1 MTMCPRYS
9 TSSSHNS
16 LLHLLGLSLKAG
28 QFEDVHSGLEVSQKI
43 QSHYLG
49 TRTQIQL
56 QIRSSVQPRFAALI
70 VGTQLG
76 H

>member
-9 TSSSHNS
+9 TSSHNS
-16 LLHLLGLSLKAG
+16 LHLLGLSLKAG
-28 QFEDVHSGLEVSQKI
+28 QSEDVHSGLEVSWKI
-43 QSHYLG
+43 QSHHLG
-49 TRTQIQL
+49 TQTQIHV
-56 QIRSSVQPRFAALI
+56 QIKSSVQPRLAALI

>member
-1 MTMCPRYS
+1 MTMCPRHS
-9 TSSSHNS
+9 TSSHNS
-16 LLHLLGLSLKAG
+16 LHLLGLSLKVDQR

-43 QSHYLG
+43 QSHHLG

-56 QIRSSVQPRFAALI
+56 QMKSSVQPRLTALI
-70 VGTQLG
+70 VGTQPG